1 MIVGQRIPRPDAGD
15 KVRGSAI
22 YIEDLAVAG
31 ALHAGVLRSPH
42 AHARIVRVDV
52 SSARALPGVRAVLTA
67 ADIPG
72 KNLIPMVQPDWPV
85 LAQEQ
90 VRHVGEAVALVAA
103 EDPDALAAA
112 LAAIAIEYEPLP
124 ALLDME
130 ESLARGEVISH
141 WKIRRGEAEVALS
154 RSDLVVVE
162 GTYHTPHQEHAYIET
177 NGMVA
182 IPEAM
187 GGVAVYGSMQCP
199 FYVQKAVASALG
211 CDLNKAR
218 IVQTVTGG
226 GFGGKEDAP
235 SAPGAHA
242 ALLARATGRPVRLI
256 LSREEDMAV
265 MSKRHP
271 ARITMRT
278 GATKDGRLVGCVVDY
293 LLDGG
298 AYATLSP
305 VVLWRGTIH
314 AGGPYRVPNA
324 KVDARAVRTHT
335 VPCGAFRGFGEPQV
349 VFACESQM
357 DLLAERLGMDPL
369 ELRRRNALEV
379 GQETITG
386 HKLASSVG
394 FREVLDRVAIA
405 ADWEK
410 KREAFARDRGPV
422 RRGIGLAACFYGV
435 GLGAMGK
442 HLNPAAANIVVAGD
456 GSVTVA
462 VGTTEIGQGMVT
474 VLSQITAEALGCPVD
489 AVRVVDADTSRVPDS
504 GPTVASRTTVMSGNA
519 IRDAAAKIRSAMEPV
534 IADAGLGWRDA
545 VARCVQNQVGL
556 AAHGWSVP
564 PATTFDLETGQ
575 GEAYVCYSWSA
586 NTAEVEVDTETGETR
601 VTRVVSGHDTGRV
614 INPTTAEG
622 QVEGGVVQGVGYALV
637 EEHVLRE
644 GRILN
649 DQFSTYIIPTSL
661 DAPEIKP
668 ILVENLFPWGPYG
681 AKGLGETP
689 IIAMAPAVTAAI
701 HHATGVRIDALPATP
716 EKVWARAAGPRPG
729 VRREGPRWLSP
740 SSSPS
745 RSTAVPCRS
754 APRATGGC
762 STSSART

>member
-1 MIVGQRIPRPDAGD
+1 MAGVIGQRIPRPDAAD
-15 KVRGSAI
+15 KVKGSAL
-22 YIEDLAVAG
+22 YVEDLAVAG
-31 ALHAGVLRSPH
+31 ALEGGVLRSPH
-42 AHARIVRVDV
+42 AHARIKHLDV
-52 SSARALPGVRAVLTA
+52 TRARALPGVAAVLTA
-67 ADIPG
+67 RDIPG
-72 KNLIPMVQPDWPV
+72 RNLIPLIQEDWPV
-85 LAQEQ
+85 LADEL
-90 VRHVGEAVALVAA
+90 VRHVGEGVALVAA
-103 EDPDALAAA
+103 ETPEALDEA
-112 LAAIAIEYEPLP
+112 LRAIDVEYEPLP

-130 ESLARGEVISH
+130 EALRRGEVIAH
-141 WKIRRGEAEVALS
+141 WTVRRGEASVALE

-162 GTYHTPHQEHAYIET
+162 GTYRTPYQEHAYIEP

-182 IPEAM
+182 LPDGQ
-187 GGVAVYGSMQCP
+187 GGVVVYGSLQCP

-211 CDLNKAR
+211 IELSRAR

-242 ALLARATGRPVRLI
+242 ALLTQATGRAVRLI

-271 ARITMRT
+271 ARIRMRT
-278 GATKDGRLVGCVVDY
+278 GATADGRLVACEVDY

-305 VVLWRGTIH
+305 VVLFRGTVH
-314 AGGPYRVPNA
+314 ACGPYRVPNVA
-324 KVDARAVRTHT
+324 VEARAVRTHK

-357 DLLAERLGMDPL
+357 DELAERLGLDPL

-379 GQETITG
+379 RDQTVTG
-386 HKLASSVG
+386 HELKTSVG

-410 KREAFARDRGPV
+410 KRAEYGRDQGTV
-422 RRGIGLAACFYGV
+422 RRGIGLACCYYGV

-442 HLNPAAANIVVAGD
+442 HLNPAGASVVVAAD

-474 VLSQITAEALGCPVD
+474 VLTQITAEALGCPVS
-489 AVRVVDADTSRVPDS
+489 AVRVMDPDTSRVPDS

-519 IRDAAAKIRSAMEPV
+519 IRDAVAKIRAAMEPV
-534 IADAGLGWRDA
+534 IADSGLPWQDA
-545 VARCVQNQVGL
+545 VALCVQKQVGL
-556 AAHGWSVP
+556 AAHGWAVP

-575 GEAYVCYSWSA
+575 GEAYICYSWSA
-586 NTAEVEVDTETGETR
+586 NIVEVEVDTETGETR
-601 VTRVVSGHDTGRV
+601 VLRVSSGHDTGRV

-622 QVEGGVVQGVGYALV
+622 QVEGGVVQGLGYALV
-637 EEHVLRE
+637 EEHALKD
-644 GRILN
+644 GHILN
-649 DQFSTYIIPTSL
+649 DQFSTYIIPTTL
-661 DAPEIKP
+661 DTPEIKT
-668 ILVENLFPWGPYG
+668 ILVESYFPWGPYG

-689 IIAMAPAVTAAI
+689 IIAVAPAVTAAI
-701 HHATGVRIDALPATP
+701 HHAVGVRLPEIPATP
-716 EKVWARAAGPRPG
+716 ERVWERLFRG
-729 VRREGPRWLSP
+729 
-740 SSSPS
+740 
-745 RSTAVPCRS
+745 
-754 APRATGGC
+754 
-762 STSSART
+762 